1 MQARV
6 QARMQEA
13 NGIIFGFR
21 AVGDWGCYSE
31 GQGHMYYFGRTRQ
44 SILFDESIEGNEQL
58 QKELLVKR
66 LRLKGLNKPD
76 MMLLWFRATV
86 APLDELWDRFKE
98 HLHGF
103 ARPVQDEQGDEVDL
117 PEIGQ
122 ELAIGD
128 NWYTCRNLG
137 PADFGKWCKVV
148 VSGEAY
154 RLGTEIQ
161 QE

>member
-1 MQARV
+1 
-6 QARMQEA
+6 MQEA

-58 QKELLVKR
+58 QKELLVRR
-66 LRLKGLNKPD
+66 LKLKGLNKPG
-76 MMLLWFRATV
+76 MMLLWFRVTGQ
-86 APLDELWDRFKE
+86 PLQEVWDRFKE
-98 HLHGF
+98 HLHGY
-103 ARPVQDEQGDEVDL
+103 ARPVQDEQGEPIDL

-122 ELAIGD
+122 EIAIGD

-137 PADFGKWCKVV
+137 PADFGKWCNAAARNAAL
-148 VSGEAY
+148 SA
-154 RLGTEIQ
+154 GTQ
-161 QE
+161 GMLAAPDF